1 MPPASEPTLAS
12 PDIRPLR
19 PHYPCLEGLRT
30 IGVMALFFQH
40 TGYTTGLQMRAGFS
54 WMGHLELGPAMFF
67 VLSAFLLYQP
77 FATANLADRAAQSWR
92 RFLKG
97 RAFRVIPAY
106 WITLAILIVF
116 FRADPANP
124 FSGGLKVDNW
134 KDGLAI
140 FLFAQTY
147 FPKWFFHGITSAYTL
162 NAEVIFYL
170 VLPAYAFAV
179 RWWCRGR
186 SIDEKLRRELYA
198 LAFVVVG
205 SFAWRMLIEW
215 RYDDIRR
222 TCVDDQHGRL
232 ACAATQWFPGYADYF
247 ALGMAVALIAS
258 WRLVRGE
265 EPRWLQRIGAVPDLL
280 WLIALGLF
288 IVYSTGLGT
297 HGLAYVSPD
306 RAELR
311 HVMNGL
317 IVLFLL
323 LPGVFG
329 DQSRGGVRRFLR
341 WRPIAYTGLVSY
353 GVYLWHQGFTD
364 KAMTWTNS
372 TPLHA
377 NFLLV
382 TGLAVALSVAAATL
396 SWYFLERPINR
407 RRDVPLRKWLQPV
420 SRP

>member
-1 MPPASEPTLAS
+1 MPPAS
-12 PDIRPLR
+12 DRPLR

-40 TGYTTGLQMRAGFS
+40 TGYTTGLQTRAGFS

-77 FATANLADRAAQSWR
+77 FVTANLTDRAAQTWR
-92 RFLKG
+92 RFLKS
-97 RAFRVIPAY
+97 RAYRVIPAY
-106 WITLAILIVF
+106 WITLVILILF
-116 FRADPANP
+116 FRANPADQ

-170 VLPAYAFAV
+170 LVPGYALLV
-179 RWWCRGR
+179 RRWCRGR
-186 SIDEKLRRELYA
+186 TLDEKLRRELYA

-222 TCVDDQHGRL
+222 TCVDDQHARL

-265 EPRWLQRIGAVPDLL
+265 EPRWLQRIGALPDVL

-288 IVYSTGLGT
+288 VAYSTWLGT

-306 RAELR
+306 RSEAR

-329 DQSRGGVRRFLR
+329 DQQVGLVRRFLR
-341 WRPIAYTGLVSY
+341 WRPIAYIGLVSF
-353 GVYLWHQGFTD
+353 GVYLWHQGWTD

-377 NFLLV
+377 NFLLI
-382 TGLAVALSVAAATL
+382 TGLAVALSVATATL
-396 SWYFLERPINR
+396 SWYLLERPINR
-407 RRDVPLRKWLQPV
+407 RRDVPLRKWLQPA
-420 SRP
+420 SRS